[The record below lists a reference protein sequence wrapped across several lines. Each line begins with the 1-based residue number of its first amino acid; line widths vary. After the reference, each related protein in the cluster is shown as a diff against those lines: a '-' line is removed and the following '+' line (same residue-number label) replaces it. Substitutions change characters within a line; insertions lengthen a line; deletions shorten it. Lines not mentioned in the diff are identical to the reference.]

1 MIEEKKEGYYVITHN
16 IDEETK
22 IVCKYKMIKFKSEKT
37 FKSFTKLCRYKTK
50 RKIAILVNGESF
62 YEAVRNLFEHM
73 VIWYPNYDED
83 MAANRG
89 VRVIPETLRLKA
101 AYQKIRDLFLNVEQ

>member
-1 MIEEKKEGYYVITHN
+1 
-16 IDEETK
+16 
-22 IVCKYKMIKFKSEKT
+22 
-37 FKSFTKLCRYKTK
+37 
-50 RKIAILVNGESF
+50 
-62 YEAVRNLFEHM
+62 
-73 VIWYPNYDED
+73 